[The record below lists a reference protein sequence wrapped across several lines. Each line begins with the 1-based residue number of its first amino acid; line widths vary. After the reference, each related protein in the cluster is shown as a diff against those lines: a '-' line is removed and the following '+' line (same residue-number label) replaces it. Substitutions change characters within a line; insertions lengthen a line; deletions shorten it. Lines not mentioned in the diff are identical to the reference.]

1 MVKET
6 KTAFDARV
14 TRAMTEA
21 AEGMRKVRVIDDAA
35 HGEITAQL
43 VSNRE
48 TIAAIQAAR
57 RGEVVTV
64 DSIDALFKSL
74 NAAD

>member
-1 MVKET
+1 MP
-6 KTAFDARV
+6 
-14 TRAMTEA
+14 
-21 AEGMRKVRVIDDAA
+21 A

-43 VSNRE
+43 VPNRE
-48 TIAAIQAAR
+48 TIAAIQAVR